1 MLSSSLSDLGI
12 EDRDSEQSRTVTT
25 LSLSKGGI
33 SKYLIMGV
41 EFINR
46 VIKTSLVLAILGF
59 LFVTVYY
66 DFKFGAGILAGAV
79 WGCLN
84 LLFLTH
90 LITEVFSPGKEVKK
104 GKVIIIALVKFPL
117 LYAAGYLLLRINY
130 FPAISLL
137 SGFTLIF
144 LVMFLKALGRWILS
158 LDSNKKTKATS
169 ADQIGSQKKEN
180 KGASFVEDQKDN
192 AKLSIRKGIVTVGLI
207 VN

>member
-1 MLSSSLSDLGI
+1 
-12 EDRDSEQSRTVTT
+12 
-25 LSLSKGGI
+25 
-33 SKYLIMGV
+33 LIMGV
-41 EFINR
+41 EFIHR
-46 VIKTSLVLAILGF
+46 VIKTSLVLAVLGF

-66 DFKFGAGILAGAV
+66 DFKFGAGILAGTV

-90 LITEVFSPGKEVKK
+90 LITEIFSPGQEVRK

-117 LYAAGYLLLRINY
+117 LYLFGYILLRTDY

-158 LDSNKKTKATS
+158 LDSNKKTKS
-169 ADQIGSQKKEN
+169 ASTN
-180 KGASFVEDQKDN
+180 HASGEKTRDV
-192 AKLSIRKGIVTVGLI
+192 
-207 VN
+207 